1 MRELDDVHD
10 IIAYNIQMGSCVCED
25 NAAGR
30 LSTGLYAAAVRAY
43 MYAGDRVQVF
53 GRGLRLHNNT
63 VHRCDDGVQA
73 AAGTAAD
80 G

>member
-1 MRELDDVHD
+1 
-10 IIAYNIQMGSCVCED
+10 MGSCVCVCED

-30 LSTGLYAAAVRAY
+30 LSTGLYAAAVARALC
-43 MYAGDRVQVF
+43 ARICK
-53 GRGLRLHNNT
+53 RAT
-63 VHRCDDGVQA
+63 VSKSSEEDYNYYTTTLYVGAMTVRA